1 LFADRP
7 QSLESLNLSEL
18 QNFQLKL
25 QNALESRRS
34 EGLLRELR
42 VVEDKIDFSSNDYL
56 GLARNAE
63 LKAKVD
69 EVYQSLTFTNKLG
82 STGSRLISGNSQSFE
97 DLETFLADTHLAVSA
112 LLFNTGYMANLA
124 VFSTLPQKGDTV
136 LYDELSHA
144 CIKDGI
150 RLSLAERFS
159 FLHNDLHSLENK
171 LKKAKGQVFVAVES
185 VYSMDGDFAPLAELA
200 TLCEKY
206 DAILIVDEAHSTGV
220 FGGNGSGLVCEL
232 GLEKRIPIRIHTFG
246 KAMGCHG
253 AVVVGPKE
261 LRPYLINFARPFIYT
276 TAMSLHSVVSIKE
289 SYRYLAQNAG
299 LQKSIAQNVKL
310 FNSLISG
317 PTIKIQSES
326 AIQALLFSGNENARK
341 KAADLQNQGFDVRP
355 ILSPTVKKGSER
367 MRICLHTYNTETEI
381 KELVKAVLG

>member
-1 LFADRP
+1 MK
-7 QSLESLNLSEL
+7 
-18 QNFQLKL
+18 NFQLKL
-25 QNALESRRS
+25 RNALESRKS

-42 VVEDKIDFSSNDYL
+42 VVENKIDFSSNDYL

-63 LKAKVD
+63 LKVKID

-82 STGSRLISGNSQSFE
+82 STGSRLISGNSQYFE
-97 DLETFLADTHLAVSA
+97 DLETFLASTHLAESA

-159 FLHNDLHSLENK
+159 FLHNDLQSLENK
-171 LKKAKGQVFVAVES
+171 LKRGKGQIFVAVES
-185 VYSMDGDFAPLAELA
+185 VYSMDGDFAPLSELA
-200 TLCEKY
+200 TLCDKY
-206 DAILIVDEAHSTGV
+206 DAILIVDEAHSTGI
-220 FGGNGSGLVCEL
+220 FGKNGSGLVCAL
-232 GLEKRIPIRIHTFG
+232 GLEKRIPIRIHTLG

-253 AVVVGPKE
+253 AVVVGSEE

-276 TAMSLHSVVSIKE
+276 TAMSLHSLVSIKE
-289 SYRYLAQNAG
+289 SYRYLSQNID
-299 LQKSIAQNVKL
+299 LQKNIAKNIKL
-310 FNSLISG
+310 FNSLISD
-317 PTIKIQSES
+317 PAIKIQSES
-326 AIQALLFSGNENARK
+326 AIQALLFSGNENARN
-341 KAADLQNQGFDVRP
+341 KAADLQEKGFDVRP

-367 MRICLHTYNTETEI
+367 MRICLHTYNSGLEM
-381 KELVKAVLG
+381 KELVTAVLG